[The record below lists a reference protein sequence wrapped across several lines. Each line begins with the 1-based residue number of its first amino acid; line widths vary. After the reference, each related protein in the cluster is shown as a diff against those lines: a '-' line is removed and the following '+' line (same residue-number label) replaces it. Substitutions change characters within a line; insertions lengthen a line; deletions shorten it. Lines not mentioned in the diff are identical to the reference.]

1 MFRKMQILLLF
12 GATVGLSAGCY
23 QEGRRGEAISLDD
36 EETPAS
42 QPTSEPTE
50 GVTSA
55 PVEATTGP
63 AAATPATQ
71 SKDAGD
77 KIRVIIETNFGHME
91 AELWPDQAPE
101 TVANFVKLARSGFY
115 ENLPSH
121 RMLPGFIVQFG
132 KPESPARARELK
144 PIQGE
149 FSKTLKHGPGTL
161 SMARRQNDPD
171 SATSQFFICLRPKID
186 VHRRAL
192 ASLDGQSA
200 IFGKVIRG
208 LGVLD
213 EIEAVPTTQQ
223 ARGTGRTERSK
234 PMRTILLRAVRIV
247 E

>member
-1 MFRKMQILLLF
+1 MFQKMRILLLLS
-12 GATVGLSAGCY
+12 AMMALSAGCY
-23 QEGRRGEAISLDD
+23 QETRRGEAISLDD
-36 EETPAS
+36 EQIPAS

-50 GVTSA
+50 GVASA
-55 PVEATTGP
+55 PAEAPPGPP
-63 AAATPATQ
+63 AATATSQA
-71 SKDAGD
+71 KDAGK

-115 ENLPSH
+115 ENVPSH

-132 KPESPARARELK
+132 KPGSPAQARELK
-144 PIQGE
+144 PIRGE
-149 FSKTLKHGPGTL
+149 FSDTLKHETGTL

-200 IFGKVIRG
+200 IFGKVVRG

-213 EIEAVPTTQQ
+213 ELEAVPTTQQ